1 MAESG
6 SLRPVRVRAGEEL
19 AHAHAVMRQ
28 FHEDATDQQ
37 LARWL
42 PMLQRPDYRGWDVRD
57 GTEVVGTY
65 GVIASSVSVPGGG
78 RLPAAAVTA
87 VGVAQTHR
95 RRGLLRSMMEAGL
108 DEAVAHGEPVALLW
122 ASESAIYPRFGFGV
136 VAPGVVHRL
145 DRAPGFRDPVDPR
158 LVRSAT
164 LEDVEHD
171 WPEIFERL
179 RDQRGGCVT
188 RNEAQWRLEML
199 EDPADERDGASGRR
213 LVHVPG
219 RGYAAYRVK
228 PGTEP
233 STLPEGEVRVQELV
247 ATDPEAEA
255 ALWQHVCD
263 VDLTTRVVAW
273 MRPPDDAISEMLID
287 PLRART
293 AVGPP
298 LYARLL
304 DVVAA
309 FEARAY
315 HVVDRLTVAVDDPDR
330 DQTGTYL
337 LDAHPEGVEVR
348 RVTDSPQL
356 TLPIE
361 AAAAVWLGGA
371 RATHLLAA
379 RRIVEH
385 EPGATA
391 RLDRL
396 LAVERL
402 PWTPF
407 EF

>member
-1 MAESG
+1 MTQA
-6 SLRPVRVRAGEEL
+6 LRPVRVRPGEEL
-19 AHAHAVMRQ
+19 AHARAIMRQ

-37 LARWL
+37 LGRWL
-42 PMLQRPDYRGWDVRD
+42 PLLRRPDYRGWNVQD
-57 GTEVVGTY
+57 GAEVVGTY
-65 GVIASSVSVPGGG
+65 GSLATSVSLPGGG

-95 RRGLLRSMMEAGL
+95 RRGLLRAMIEAGL
-108 DEAVAHGEPVALLW
+108 DEAVEHGEPVALLW

-136 VAPGVVHRL
+136 AAPSVVHHL
-145 DRAPGFRDPVDPR
+145 DRAPTFRDPVDPG
-158 LVRSAT
+158 LVRAAS
-164 LEDVEHD
+164 LEDAEHA
-171 WPEIFERL
+171 WPDIFERL

-188 RNEAQWRLEML
+188 RNEAQWRLGML
-199 EDPADERDGASGRR
+199 EDPPDEREGASGRR

-263 VDLTTRVVAW
+263 IDLTTRVVAW
-273 MRPPDDAISEMLID
+273 MRPPDDAIGEMLVD

-315 HVVDRLTVAVDDPDR
+315 DVADRLTIAVDDPDR
-330 DQTGTYL
+330 DQSGTYL
-337 LDAHPEGVEVR
+337 LDVQPGSVEVR
-348 RVTDSPQL
+348 RVADAPQL

-361 AAAAVWLGGA
+361 ACAAVWLGGT
-371 RATHLLAA
+371 RATRLRAA
-379 RRIVEH
+379 RRIAEH
-385 EPGATA
+385 EPGAAA

-396 LAVERL
+396 LAVERQ